1 MIHYFYFIG
10 LAHSFLFRLTL
21 ILFIFF
27 MSVYEWNPS
36 QSSVRCNAIKVRFDT
51 EEVWLTTFGEK
62 DEARKEWARN

>member
-1 MIHYFYFIG
+1 
-10 LAHSFLFRLTL
+10 
-21 ILFIFF
+21 